1 MTVPLLMRPGNQP
14 GPGPSLPAMD
24 LPRLLTGQGHGSA
37 TSLERHR
44 AAHGDLPACR
54 TGAERAAVFGQV
66 AASGLTGRGGGRFP
80 TARKI
85 EAVARSGRTALV
97 IANGTE
103 AEPASAKDQVLLAC
117 QPHLVLD
124 GAVLAARLVGA
135 SEAVIVAHA
144 AVRDIV
150 ADAVAERRRA
160 RLDDVRLRV
169 VTAAPKFTG
178 GEATA
183 VAHWV
188 HSAVPTPLPVPPRLA
203 ERGPDG
209 RPTLVHNV
217 ETLAHL
223 ALIGRRG
230 AGWFRTVGTCAEPGS
245 MLVTVCGAVR
255 SPGVAEIGI
264 GTVLGDVLH
273 RAGGPLAPPVAFLVG
288 GYSGS
293 WVPASAAELPFSAV
307 GLAPL
312 RAAPGAGLIAALPAG
327 ACGLAKTARI
337 AGYLAA
343 ESAGQCGPCVFG
355 LPAVASQTAD
365 LAAGRPCDLAVLR
378 RRLAQLDGRGG
389 CAHPSGFVRL
399 IRSALRVFAE
409 DVAAHQAGWC
419 SAHQP
424 TRGGSW

>member
-1 MTVPLLMRPGNQP
+1 MSLQVLAWPGAEP
-14 GPGPSLPAMD
+14 APSTSGRGGQ
-24 LPRLLTGQGHGSA
+24 LPRLLTGQGGGSP
-37 TSLERHR
+37 TSLARHR

-54 TGAERAAVFGQV
+54 SRHERAAVLGQV

-85 EAVARSGRTALV
+85 EAVARRGRPALV

-103 AEPASAKDQVLLAC
+103 GEPASFKDQVLLAS

-124 GAVLAARLVGA
+124 GTVLAARLAGA
-135 SEAVIVAHA
+135 SEAVVVAHA

-160 RLDDVRLRV
+160 RLDEVRLRV
-169 VTAAPKFTG
+169 VTAARRFTG

-223 ALIGRRG
+223 ALIGRHG
-230 AGWFRTVGTCAEPGS
+230 ADWFRTVGTPAEPGS
-245 MLVTVCGAVR
+245 MLVTMCGAVS
-255 SPGVAEIGI
+255 SPRVAEVGI
-264 GTVLGDVLH
+264 GTGLAEVLQL
-273 RAGGPLAPPVAFLVG
+273 AGGLPAPATAFLVG

-293 WVPASAAELPFSAV
+293 WVPPEAAQLPFSAA
-307 GLAPL
+307 GLAPVG
-312 RAAPGAGLIAALPAG
+312 AAPGAGLIAALPAG
-327 ACGLAKTARI
+327 TCGLTETARI
-337 AGYLAA
+337 ARYLAA

-355 LPAVASQTAD
+355 LPAVASQ
-365 LAAGRPCDLAVLR
+365 LASVSAGRPCDLAVLG

-389 CAHPSGFVRL
+389 CGHPSGVVRL
-399 IRSALRVFAE
+399 VRSALRLFAGE
-409 DVAAHQAGWC
+409 VAAHQAGWC
-419 SAHQP
+419 TAHP
-424 TRGGSW
+424 RGRSGS